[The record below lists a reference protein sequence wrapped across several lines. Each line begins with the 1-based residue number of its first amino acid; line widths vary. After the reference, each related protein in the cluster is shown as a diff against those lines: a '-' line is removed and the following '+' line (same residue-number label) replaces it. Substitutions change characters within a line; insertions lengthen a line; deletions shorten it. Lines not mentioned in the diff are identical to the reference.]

1 MYVVIIGTQAFPL
14 SIFPG
19 YEVSST
25 FGDGVVNAYSP
36 SLPEILLGLSGISI
50 AMLITTA
57 AFYLLPF
64 LPQGVPLDAH
74 GVPLEPDEAMAEAGA
89 AA

>member
-19 YEVSST
+19 YEVSSS
-25 FGDGVVNAYSP
+25 FGDGAINAYVP

-50 AMLITTA
+50 AMLIAAA

-64 LPQGVPLDAH
+64 LPVGVPLDAH
-74 GVPLEPDEAMAEAGA
+74 GVPLDPEAAAAEAGA